1 MLWNVT
7 GFRAAAFSPQHHG
20 LMAKGLRV
28 VVYPVAHGCV
38 AEQVENEYGYC
49 GSDSSYIRHLIQVA
63 GGILGNDV
71 ILYTTDPP
79 TLAAAGSV
87 PGSEVYT

>member
-1 MLWNVT
+1 
-7 GFRAAAFSPQHHG
+7 
-20 LMAKGLRV
+20 MAHER
-28 VVYPVAHGCV
+28 V

-49 GSDSSYIRHLIQVA
+49 GNDSSYIRHLVRVA
-63 GGILGNDV
+63 RGILGNDV

-87 PGSEVYT
+87 PSGEVYT